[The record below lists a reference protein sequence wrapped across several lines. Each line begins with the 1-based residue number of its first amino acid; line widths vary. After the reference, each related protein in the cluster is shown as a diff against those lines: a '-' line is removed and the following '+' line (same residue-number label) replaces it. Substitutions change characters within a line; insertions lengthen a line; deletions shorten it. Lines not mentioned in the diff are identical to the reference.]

1 MAAIEDQFN
10 AAGAQIV
17 WVLTETA
24 SFEPGTATTCRDFV
38 NTRGSAGGI
47 CVGDSQTMNQMIPST
62 TTWDDSPFALGR
74 GIDIIVV
81 RSTMVIA
88 EAYSHGTPS
97 GNDNL
102 TGEELLA
109 RVQAVV
115 AGL

>member
-1 MAAIEDQFN
+1 MAEIEDQFE

-17 WVLTETA
+17 WVFTETQD
-24 SFEPGTATTCRDFV
+24 FDPGTAENCRAFV
-38 NTRGSAGGI
+38 DGRGSARGL
-47 CVGDSQTMNQMIPST
+47 CVGDSQTMNQRVPST
-62 TTWDDSPFALGR
+62 TTWDDSPFAVGR
-74 GIDIIVV
+74 GIDILVT
-81 RSTMVIA
+81 RRDMVIV

-102 TGEELLA
+102 TGAQLLE